1 VILAWLELQSYRS
14 YEAIT
19 WHPDAGLN
27 VLIGRNGAGKTNILE
42 AIAYLSS
49 LKSFRSAPDSAL
61 VMAGAETAVVRG
73 GFRHAAGELRV
84 EVELPASGRRRVLL
98 NGKRPQR
105 FSDVA
110 ATVPLVAFLPDD
122 LDLVKRGPA
131 GRRDFLDD
139 LGARLAP
146 TVGAD
151 LAEYE
156 RVVRQRNRLLRE
168 EGQAADPVVLSTLD
182 EQVARIGGRVLV
194 NRLQLIHTIAPALQ
208 SSYQRIGGSGTLE
221 VRYRIGW
228 DDDEDATKTHR
239 SVEEWSQVLTDALR
253 RRRVRDMDQRTTTAG
268 PHRDDPGLRL
278 DGRDVRV
285 QASQGEQRSAALSMR
300 LASYATLEQRHD
312 RAPLLLLDD
321 VLSELD
327 GGRGEAVMELLPRGQ
342 VFVTSAREDEVPLA
356 GRRWQVDRGAL
367 T

>member
-1 VILAWLELQSYRS
+1 MILSWLELQSYRS

-27 VLIGRNGAGKTNILE
+27 VLIGRNGAGKTNVLE

-49 LKSFRSAPDSAL
+49 LKSFRGAPDTAL
-61 VMAGAETAVVRG
+61 VMSGAAAAVMRG
-73 GFRHAAGELRV
+73 GFQHAAGELTV
-84 EVELPASGRRRVLL
+84 EVELPASGRRRVLV

-105 FSDVA
+105 FSAVA
-110 ATVPLVAFLPDD
+110 SSVPLVAFLPDD

-131 GRRDFLDD
+131 GRRGFLDD

-168 EGQAADPVVLSTLD
+168 EGPAADRVVLGTLD
-182 EQVARIGGRVLV
+182 EQVAAIGGRVLV
-194 NRLQLIHTIAPALQ
+194 NRLQLVHTLAPVLQ
-208 SSYQRIGGSGTLE
+208 SSYQRIGGAGELSMT
-221 VRYRIGW
+221 YRVGW
-228 DDDEDATKTHR
+228 DDDEDATSTHR
-239 SVEEWSQVLTDALR
+239 TVEEWSQALAGALDR
-253 RRRVRDMDQRTTTAG
+253 RRGRDLDQRTTTAG

-300 LASYATLEQRHD
+300 LASYATLERRHD
-312 RAPLLLLDD
+312 QPPLLLLDD

-327 GGRGEAVMELLPRGQ
+327 GGRAEAVIELLPRGQ
-342 VFVTSAREDEVPLA
+342 VFVTSAREDEVPIA
-356 GRRWQVDRGAL
+356 GRRWHVEDGSVK
-367 T
+367 

>member
-1 VILAWLELQSYRS
+1 MILSWLELQSYRS

-42 AIAYLSS
+42 SIAYLSS
-49 LKSFRSAPDSAL
+49 LKSFRGAPDAAL
-61 VMAGAETAVVRG
+61 VMAGEDAAVVRG
-73 GFRHAAGELRV
+73 GFLHAAGELRV
-84 EVELPASGRRRVLL
+84 EVELPAAGRRRVLV

-139 LGARLAP
+139 LGSRLAP

-151 LAEYE
+151 LTEYE

-168 EGQAADPVVLSTLD
+168 EGPGADPVVLSTLD
-182 EQVARIGGRVLV
+182 DQVASIGARVLV
-194 NRLQLIHTIAPALQ
+194 NRLQLIHTLAPLLQ
-208 SSYQRIGGSGTLE
+208 SSYERIGGSGMLE
-221 VRYRIGW
+221 VAYRIGW
-228 DDDEDATKTHR
+228 DDDEDATTTHR
-239 SVEEWSQVLTDALR
+239 SVDEWGTALVEALR
-253 RRRVRDMDQRTTTAG
+253 RRRVRDMEQRTTTAG

-278 DGRDVRV
+278 EGRDVRV
-285 QASQGEQRSAALSMR
+285 QASQGEQRSVALSMR
-300 LASYATLEQRHD
+300 LASYATLERRHD
-312 RAPLLLLDD
+312 QPPLLLLDD

-327 GGRGEAVMELLPRGQ
+327 GGRAEAVIELLPRGQ

-356 GRRWQVDRGAL
+356 GRRWRVERGAL